1 LQGAKQKHLSSV
13 GHWKVRGQG
22 LSCLSYW
29 RLLLKCSHY
38 YFKVPMTKD
47 GIM

>member
-22 LSCLSYW
+22 
-29 RLLLKCSHY
+29 
-38 YFKVPMTKD
+38 
-47 GIM
+47 